1 MKRIAKACEDTPP
14 TTDRCHARTNAR
26 SRTFHTHP
34 RQDGLLF
41 STFSANVENG
51 RAITHSNARVHGRA
65 EGQAGSNARR
75 ERRGEE
81 CWWRRSINRSERTT
95 PIQSHMNQ
103 PRWPPKFEMGPPP
116 RIECR
121 AAQLMDGE
129 DEQTWVFYSAK
140 RGIMDARGTCRP
152 ARGRAA
158 YMGDRS
164 LRGLRT
170 HRARCRTPSHLAS
183 NNTRLQPRRKGRGRG
198 KERAKGID

>member
-51 RAITHSNARVHGRA
+51 RAITHSNARVQGRA

-140 RGIMDARGTCRP
+140 RGIMDARARAVPHGDERP
-152 ARGRAA
+152 IWATVHSGGSERIAHAVEHPRTSASTTTHVFNRA
-158 YMGDRS
+158 
-164 LRGLRT
+164 
-170 HRARCRTPSHLAS
+170 
-183 NNTRLQPRRKGRGRG
+183 
-198 KERAKGID
+198 KERKRERESKRD